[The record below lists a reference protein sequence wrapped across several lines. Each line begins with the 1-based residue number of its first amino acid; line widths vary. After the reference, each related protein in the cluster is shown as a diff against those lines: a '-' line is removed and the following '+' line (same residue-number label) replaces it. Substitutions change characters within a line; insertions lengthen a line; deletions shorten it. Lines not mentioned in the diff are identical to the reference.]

1 MFPAMQL
8 RQLEYLVALD
18 RERHFGDA
26 ARACHVSQPALSTA
40 IRALER
46 ELGLPLVRRSGRFQG
61 FTEEGER
68 VLVWARRALTD
79 VQALSQEVDRLRSG
93 MAGTLRLGAIPTSL
107 SATTLVTGRFRHHHP
122 RMRVELRSMSSREIA
137 HGLAAGDLDAGL
149 TYLDNEPLSDV
160 DSLGLWRETY
170 LLVSPASTLPPDTAV
185 VGWREAAEM
194 PLCLLTE
201 DMQHRRIVDAAFAA
215 AGARPDAVVVT
226 NSISTLVAH
235 ARAGLAAV
243 VAQSW
248 LRVHPLPSGLR
259 AVPLVEP
266 RVEHVVGLVTA
277 AGGQQSPV
285 VAELRGLFRPL
296 ELDAEMGAPAYAPA
310 RASAAA

>member
-1 MFPAMQL
+1 MHL

-40 IRALER
+40 VRALER
-46 ELGLPLVRRSGRFQG
+46 ELGVPLVRRSGRFQG

-79 VQALSQEVDRLRSG
+79 VQALTQEVDRLRSG
-93 MAGTLRLGAIPTSL
+93 LAGTLRLGAIPTSL
-107 SATTLVTGRFRHHHP
+107 AATTLVTGRFRHHHP
-122 RMRVELRSMSSREIA
+122 RMHVQLRSMTSREIA
-137 HGLAAGDLDAGL
+137 QGLAAGELDAGL
-149 TYLDNEPLSDV
+149 TYLDNEPLPDV
-160 DSLGLWRETY
+160 ETMALWRETY
-170 LLVSPASTLPPDTAV
+170 LLVCPEHALPPHVQSIA
-185 VGWREAAEM
+185 WSAAAEL

-201 DMQHRRIVDAAFAA
+201 DMQHRRIVDEAFAA
-215 AGARPDAVVVT
+215 ADVTPDAVVVT

-235 ARAGLAAV
+235 ARSGLAAV
-243 VAQSW
+243 IAQSW
-248 LRVHPLPSGLR
+248 LRVHPLPEGLR
-259 AVPLVEP
+259 AVPLTHP
-266 RVEHVVGLVTA
+266 AIEHVVGLVTA

-285 VAELRGLFRPL
+285 VTELLGLFEPL
-296 ELDAEMGAPAYAPA
+296 ELDAQLAARSYAPARA